1 MIACGENTVKKM
13 GWNRTMWG
21 SEKAFVRGDIKAEIG
36 PRRRRQACKN
46 LGKSIPGG
54 RQSR

>member
-1 MIACGENTVKKM
+1 MIACEENTVNKM

-46 LGKSIPGG
+46 QGNSIPGG